1 MDPLTAIDLQAT
13 ISESVTNVFDTMLS
27 LEVAP
32 IDANQ
37 TEQRDENRFVG
48 VVKFAG
54 EMVGIV
60 NIQLSYDFAR
70 YITAAM
76 LDMDEGELEGEEEI
90 QDLIAEL
97 SNIIGGKLKSSYTDI
112 GLYCELS
119 PPLITKGT
127 DFTIESLNMEIFERY
142 AFAHNDQ
149 IVWIEAGVKQGSTES
164 DEIKAKKSNTPR
176 KPIDVERFKALDVK
190 KLILDT
196 VTEVFDTML
205 SMEVALNES
214 VSRSSI
220 EGQRTVGSVNFAGDI
235 TGIIN
240 IHVSNTFA
248 RHMTASMLGMALEEI
263 EGQEEINDLIGEL
276 GNIIGGSLKST
287 YTDIGMICELST
299 PSITNGSDFLIEALN
314 MTSYDRLAFRCQD
327 FDLFVELGLKVA
339 EEMLPESGISKEVH
353 YDVHED
359 DLSAA
364 ETSAAASQT
373 DLHQTNVSLPSE
385 NSIDSE
391 VGSGGEGDEDSIVS
405 VGVQQEP
412 PNAHADAGIGTA
424 QNSEEPLRS
433 VNGGVDMDVIL
444 DIPLEITVELGRTK
458 MPIHDLLSLEP
469 GSAVTLSRLEGEP
482 VDILANNTLIARG
495 VVMVKGEKYAIQ
507 ITEITSRLDRI
518 RSLR

>member
-13 ISESVTNVFDTMLS
+13 IAESVINVFDTMLS
-27 LEVAP
+27 LDVRQIET
-32 IDANQ
+32 DQ
-37 TEQRDENRFVG
+37 TQRRDDSRYVG

-60 NIQLSYDFAR
+60 NIQLGYDFAR
-70 YITAAM
+70 FITAAM
-76 LDMDEGELEGEEEI
+76 LGLDEEELEGEEEI
-90 QDLIAEL
+90 QDLIAKL

-119 PPLITKGT
+119 PPLITMGS
-127 DFTIESLNMEIFERY
+127 DFTIESLNMEKFERY
-142 AFAHNDQ
+142 AFTHNDQ
-149 IVWIEAGVKQGSTES
+149 TIWIEAGIKQGSSES
-164 DEIKAKKSNTPR
+164 DEIKAKKSNKPR
-176 KPIDVERFKALDVK
+176 QPIDIKQYKTIDVK
-190 KLILDT
+190 RLIIET

-205 SMEVALNES
+205 SMEVTLSES
-214 VSRSSI
+214 VSRSSMD
-220 EGQRTVGSVNFAGDI
+220 GPRTVGSVNFAGDI

-248 RHMTASMLGMALEEI
+248 RQMTASMLGMALEEI

-327 FDLFVELGLKVA
+327 FDLFVEIGLKVA
-339 EEMLPESGISKEVH
+339 EEMLPDAGTSKEVH
-353 YDVHED
+353 YDVHD
-359 DLSAA
+359 DEKSVADQPDVLPDSALHP
-364 ETSAAASQT
+364 TDGSAINDVPT
-373 DLHQTNVSLPSE
+373 GIVKK
-385 NSIDSE
+385 SIDKMNAAGA
-391 VGSGGEGDEDSIVS
+391 VPVEDA
-405 VGVQQEP
+405 QP
-412 PNAHADAGIGTA
+412 AADAKAPPIVPR
-424 QNSEEPLRS
+424 QSEEPLRS
-433 VNGGVDMDVIL
+433 ANGAVDMDVIL

-458 MPIHDLLSLEP
+458 MPIHELLSLEP
-469 GSAVTLSRLEGEP
+469 GSAVRLSRLEGEP